1 MIFRYFV
8 SFDED
13 GEIKALYKDKALC
26 EGPCEEFIVKLIPIK
41 RNLSEVVD
49 NFSVSVDDFSD
60 GLKKTTSE
68 LKKVIKQARRI
79 I

>member
-1 MIFRYFV
+1 MIFRYFI
-8 SFDED
+8 SFDDE
-13 GEIKALYKDKALC
+13 GEINGIYKAKHLC
-26 EGPCEEFIVKLIPIK
+26 SGPCEEFIVKLIPIK
-41 RNLSEVVD
+41 RELSEVVD
-49 NFSVSVDDFSD
+49 DFSVSVDDFSE